1 MHNPAAFSLE
11 GKTAVVTG
19 ASRGIGAAIASG
31 LQASGAKVFGLS
43 RSGTAPAQ
51 VTAVKCD
58 LADDAAIGS
67 VFDHLAKTG
76 ERLDVL
82 VNAAGISLPASATMS
97 ELQRFRDTLA
107 VDLSG
112 VYATILAAYPLLKQ
126 AGGGSIINVTSINS
140 VRGFPGNPG
149 YVAAKAGLAG
159 LTRALAA
166 DYARDGIR
174 VNALA
179 PGYVATEMTA
189 TSFADPAMHEDRRRH
204 TMLGRWG
211 NPDDLAGAAVFL
223 ASSASAY
230 VTGQE
235 LFVDGGWTAKGLAI
249 SEGTSRDDIRTH
261 RLHAGTAVGA
271 WSTARS
277 RRSRGTN
284 GVRNFPRAS
293 ALGLT
298 RIEWTIDQDRCAK
311 TRSTPPPDS
320 RKSRT
325 VAPPRA
331 RSRQA

>member
-1 MHNPAAFSLE
+1 MREPDAFSL
-11 GKTAVVTG
+11 KDRIAVVTG

-31 LQASGAKVFGLS
+31 LQASGARVFGLS
-43 RSGTAPAQ
+43 RSGTAPDGI
-51 VTAVKCD
+51 TAVGCD
-58 LADDAAIGS
+58 LADDAAIRAA
-67 VFDHLAKTG
+67 FDDIANAAG
-76 ERLDVL
+76 RLDIL
-82 VNAAGISLPASATMS
+82 VNAAGISLPASAATN
-97 ELQRFRDTLA
+97 EIARFRDTLA
-107 VDLSG
+107 VDLTG
-112 VYATILAAYPLLKQ
+112 VYATILAAYPLLKR

-166 DYARDGIR
+166 DYASDGIR

-189 TSFADPAMHEDRRRH
+189 RSFADPALHEERRRH

-249 SEGTSRDDIRTH
+249 GD
-261 RLHAGTAVGA
+261 GK
-271 WSTARS
+271 
-277 RRSRGTN
+277 
-284 GVRNFPRAS
+284 P
-293 ALGLT
+293 
-298 RIEWTIDQDRCAK
+298 
-311 TRSTPPPDS
+311 
-320 RKSRT
+320 
-325 VAPPRA
+325 
-331 RSRQA
+331 